1 MQKCHFSKVEV
12 TPLHGCSPVN
22 WINFRGTPLL
32 KTPLG
37 ECFRICGQEYN
48 RCQPR
53 SPVQI

>member
-1 MQKCHFSKVEV
+1 MQKCHFNKVEV